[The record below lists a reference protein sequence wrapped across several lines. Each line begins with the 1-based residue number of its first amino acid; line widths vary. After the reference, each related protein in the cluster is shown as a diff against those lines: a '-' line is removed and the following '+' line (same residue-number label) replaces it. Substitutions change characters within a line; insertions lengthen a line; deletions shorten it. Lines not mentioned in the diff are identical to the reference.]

1 MPPLILDCDPG
12 HDDAVAIL
20 YAARRTRLLGITTVF
35 GNQSVERTTTNAL
48 SVLALAGL
56 DVPVAIGADGPLV
69 GARID
74 GGDVHGASGL
84 DGAELPAPAAAPDRR
99 SAVELLIETAQAHQG
114 ELVLCV
120 TGAMTNVALALEAEP
135 RLATW
140 LKGISAMGGTIQIG
154 NTTPVAEFN
163 IYADPEAADRVLRSG
178 VPLKLVGLNVT
189 RQVGLDEAEI
199 AALRQGGR
207 VARAIGDLL
216 AFFRESL
223 RRVHGLATASLHDPC
238 ALLPLT
244 RPEIIGYRDLPVA
257 IELRG
262 ALTRGMTVVDFR
274 TVDPTK
280 VGSIRP
286 SVATRAEIALTVDAA
301 AAKAEILLAL
311 HEYDC

>member
-35 GNQSVERTTTNAL
+35 GNQSVERTTRNAL
-48 SVLALAGL
+48 SILTLAGL
-56 DVPVAIGADGPLV
+56 ELPVAMGADGPLV

-84 DGAELPAPAAAPDRR
+84 DGAELPTPTAAPDRR
-99 SAVELLIETAQAHQG
+99 SAVEFMIEAAHAHQG
-114 ELVLCV
+114 ELVLCA
-120 TGAMTNVALALEAEP
+120 TGAMTNFALALEAEP

-140 LKGISAMGGTIQIG
+140 LAGISAMGGTIQVG

-163 IYADPEAADRVLRSG
+163 IYADPEAADRVLQSD

-189 RQVGLDEAEI
+189 RQVGVDEAEI

-223 RRVHGLATASLHDPC
+223 RRVHGLSTASLHDPC

-244 RPEIIGYRDLPVA
+244 RPEIIDYRDLPVS
-257 IELRG
+257 IELQG

-301 AAKAEILLAL
+301 AAKAEILSAL
-311 HEYDC
+311 HEYG